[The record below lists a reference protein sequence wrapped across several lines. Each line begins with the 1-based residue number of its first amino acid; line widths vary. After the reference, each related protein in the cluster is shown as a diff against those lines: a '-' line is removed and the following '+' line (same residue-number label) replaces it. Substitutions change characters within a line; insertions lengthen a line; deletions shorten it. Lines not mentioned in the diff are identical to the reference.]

1 MLKQTS
7 GKDVPGGNS
16 QRVLLSKGLH
26 LVADLVH
33 IHRLG
38 ASTVAQLLQ
47 YRAQYRSDNAYL
59 LFIVRNFLWYEPQT
73 DKIAYS
79 SLEADV

>member
-7 GKDVPGGNS
+7 EKDLPGGNS
-16 QRVLLSKGLH
+16 QRVLLSEGLD
-26 LVADLVH
+26 LIADLVY

-47 YRAQYRSDNAYL
+47 YRAQYRSDNA
-59 LFIVRNFLWYEPQT
+59 
-73 DKIAYS
+73 
-79 SLEADV
+79 